1 MRRAA
6 PLHRPMLGIGLMLCF
21 CLVAPMMDA
30 LAKIISDDVP
40 PGQIATLRFALQSVL
55 LLPFVALTGR
65 LYLPHLPEIKLHF
78 IRAAMI
84 LGATGCF
91 FAAIAEMPLAD
102 AMAIFFVEPFI
113 LTLLSAVFLGEAI
126 GWRRILACAIGFCG
140 ALLVIQPAFDQV
152 GWVAG
157 FPLITALLFAIY
169 MLLTRRM
176 ALEQDPVT
184 MQTYTGLAAV
194 VIGIPILWLADGS
207 GSSFIDPVWPPSST
221 IPFFIA
227 IGITATISH
236 ICLSFALAFAPASLI
251 APLQYLEIVTA
262 TTLGYLIFND
272 LTGPLG
278 MLGIAIIVSSGL
290 FLFWRERRLQEA
302 P

>member
-1 MRRAA
+1 MSSATA
-6 PLHRPMLGIGLMLCF
+6 QHRPMLGIGLMLGF
-21 CLVAPMMDA
+21 CLIAPMMDA
-30 LAKIISDDVP
+30 LAKLISDDVP
-40 PGQIATLRFALQSVL
+40 PGQIATLRFALQSAL

-65 LYLPHLPEIKLHF
+65 LYLPQFAEIKLHF

-113 LTLLSAVFLGEAI
+113 LTLLSAVFLGETI

-157 FPLITALLFAIY
+157 YPLITAFLFAIY

-194 VIGIPILWLADGS
+194 VIGVPILWLANGS
-207 GSSFIDPVWPPSST
+207 GFIDPVWPPSST

-236 ICLSFALAFAPASLI
+236 ICLSFALSFAPASLI